1 MIVYTLL
8 LSYQDKDIVSIMLT
22 SFVIYIIVY
31 NLLTIKYNYII
42 LALVSVADIY
52 MSKDMFK
59 KRQTIKPKKTTKEY
73 RSKLCKPHKHN
84 KHNKHVTFAD
94 TPQYY
99 SHNQHTQQSSQTYDT
114 NTPAY
119 RLWLVEQQQQ
129 AQQQQQL
136 QLDHHQLLQT
146 QEQMQKVQQNQM
158 QQYDTDSNGSTNTD
172 NSIVSSELTYSS
184 EDLS

>member
-8 LSYQDKDIVSIMLT
+8 LSYQDKDTVSIMLT
-22 SFVIYIIVY
+22 SLVIYIIIY

-42 LALVSVADIY
+42 LAIVSVVDIY
-52 MSKDMFK
+52 MSKDIF
-59 KRQTIKPKKTTKEY
+59 RQTTKTTKAY
-73 RSKLCKPHKHN
+73 RSKLGKHDKTD
-84 KHNKHVTFAD
+84 KHDKHVTFAD

-99 SHNQHTQQSSQTYDT
+99 SPNQHAQQSQHSQQTYDT

-119 RLWLVEQQQQ
+119 RLWQVEQQQQ

-136 QLDHHQLLQT
+136 QLHHHQLLQT
-146 QEQMQKVQQNQM
+146 QEQMQNVQQNQIM
-158 QQYDTDSNGSTNTD
+158 QQYDTDSNGSTNT
-172 NSIVSSELTYSS
+172 NTSIVSSELTYSS